1 MLKKLLITALKAIG
15 VVVFAF
21 VATAIALPFID
32 AYAFIIFVGIILA
45 SFLWS
50 KYGGKKEGEE
60 SNARPNSA
68 LFESDEQPQ
77 DSASVAANQA
87 ASQSA
92 ALANPETDSSS
103 SPETK
108 KCPHCA
114 ENIKSEATRCR
125 YCGKKQ
131 PRPSRPLTWGDVAGA
146 GVITIL
152 LVFTWV
158 YFFEIDDFEK
168 SKETQSAP
176 SQPLSRLAAE
186 CPLCEAAKKANI
198 GEIRRMLDDGANPNQ
213 SDKYGVT
220 PLMQAAAF
228 GGAEALKILLDGG
241 ADVNRSNTN
250 GFTALMW
257 AATQGRAPIVKMLL
271 DKGANPNLTNNKDG
285 SALMGAA
292 GFGYAEIFQML
303 LEKGASPDL
312 RDDSGKTACDFA
324 EESSEEIF
332 RRFCN

>member
-15 VVVFAF
+15 VVAFAF
-21 VATAIALPFID
+21 VATAIATFFID
-32 AYAFIIFVGIILA
+32 AYALFIFFGILLA

-60 SNARPNSA
+60 SNVRPNSA
-68 LFESDEQPQ
+68 LSESDEQPQ
-77 DSASVAANQA
+77 DS
-87 ASQSA
+87 

-103 SPETK
+103 PPETK

-114 ENIKSEATRCR
+114 ENIKSEAIRCR

-131 PRPSRPLTWGDVAGA
+131 PRPSRSHTWGEVAGA

-152 LVFTWV
+152 FLFTWV

-168 SKETQSAP
+168 LEETQSAP
-176 SQPLSRLAAE
+176 SQSLSRLAAE

-198 GEIRRMLDDGANPNQ
+198 GEIRRMLDGGADPNQ
-213 SDKYGVT
+213 SDKPGVT

-228 GGAEALKILLDGG
+228 GGAEALKVLLDSG

-271 DKGANPNLTNNKDG
+271 DRGANPNLTNNKGG

-292 GFGYAEIFQML
+292 GFGYAEIFQIL
-303 LEKGASPDL
+303 LEKGANPDL